1 MDFSADGTFLL
12 VSCESA
18 GTVVKIDTQQM
29 TIVGNVRVGGS
40 PLDVRLAPAGD
51 VFFVANQGT
60 NGVDVIDPISMK
72 SVDFIETGIGAHG
85 LAFSRDVTR
94 LFVTNR
100 VAGTITVVD
109 VATRRVVDTWKVGG
123 SPDMATMSPDG
134 SQLWVSN
141 RFHGTVEVINPETGE
156 VLKVIK
162 TGANP
167 HGLTFWPQ
175 PGTMSLGHNGNMR

>member
-1 MDFSADGTFLL
+1 M
-12 VSCESA
+12 
-18 GTVVKIDTQQM
+18 
-29 TIVGNVRVGGS
+29 
-40 PLDVRLAPAGD
+40 
-51 VFFVANQGT
+51 
-60 NGVDVIDPISMK
+60 
-72 SVDFIETGIGAHG
+72 
-85 LAFSRDVTR
+85 
-94 LFVTNR
+94 TNR

-156 VLKVIK
+156 VIKVIK